1 MIKELGPEQQQPYKD
16 LLISHYAQSSPK
28 IIGAVENKAGVATF
42 AVSLRDGQFIT
53 IAEITK
59 PTIPVTVDRFAE
71 EWIQERINNSLGD
84 AVKTVLKK
92 RGKVNYQAFEMDNRD
107 DNNKSIRRIR
117 PFGTLE
123 FTAIL
128 PHTQFNFEYY
138 RDEVNLLVDIIPTV
152 KTDFKKYIQK
162 IQSLQNSLKETLVDP
177 DKKRELFEKLQ
188 QCYANIEKQSAGEK
202 EAFEKNCATNFE
214 ELKTKALS
222 ISASIKDATQFKEIR
237 EALGQLQ
244 TALRDKELKREQRN
258 EIYEHVHACY
268 AELDKKKGEE
278 QEEYEKTT
286 AANFE
291 LISKKVLA
299 EKDNIQT
306 TTDVQAS
313 REALKKLQSESWEA
327 RIKREQ
333 RQILHDAFN
342 ELFELLNQRYEELK
356 FQYENESNA
365 NKDELALK
373 VEEVEKFVASSTDLK
388 ATKEQLKAM
397 QKQLQ
402 DMRLTPNHRQELWN
416 LIDKAFKEVNKKID
430 ETFGEEKRIAEENY
444 NRLKPELLA
453 TIEEVKK
460 TEMFKEAREK
470 MKNAV
475 DKVKDKNLKLLPR
488 QRQELWKMMEDAYNE
503 LNERAD
509 KFFAGRK
516 LEREQKDKDW
526 ANRQD
531 DRLFKMEKLMKHLQ
545 QENLDDKGYISK
557 MQDWLGTVRDN
568 AATKEFRQTILDKI
582 KVAED
587 KMTERNT
594 RLADIK
600 NDMKDVRQKLR
611 EFDERKKQDA
621 EAAKKAKE
629 EKAAEETKVAETQTP
644 AENN

>member
-1 MIKELGPEQQQPYKD
+1 MIKELGPEQQQPFKD

-28 IIGAVENKAGVATF
+28 IIGAVENKAGVPTF
-42 AVSLRDGQFIT
+42 AVALRDGQFIT

-59 PTIPVTVDRFAE
+59 PTVPVTVDRFAE
-71 EWIQERINNSLGD
+71 EWIQEKINNSLGE
-84 AVKTVLKK
+84 AVKLALKK

-117 PFGTLE
+117 PFGTIE
-123 FTAIL
+123 FTTIL

-138 RDEVNLLVDIIPTV
+138 RDEVNTLMEIIPTI

-162 IQSLQNSLKETLVDP
+162 IQSLQNSLKDTLVEP

-188 QCYANIEKQSAGEK
+188 ECYANIDKQNASEKAE
-202 EAFEKNCATNFE
+202 FEKNCAANYD
-214 ELKTKALS
+214 ELKAKA
-222 ISASIKDATQFKEIR
+222 IAITESIKEATQFKEIR

-244 TALRDKELKREQRN
+244 TALRDKDLKRENRN
-258 EIYEHVHACY
+258 EIFELVHSCY
-268 AELDKKKGEE
+268 AELDKKRGEE
-278 QEEYEKTT
+278 QEEFEKTT

-291 LISKKVLA
+291 IITKKMLA
-299 EKDNIQT
+299 ERDAIRI

-313 REALKKLQSESWEA
+313 REILKKLQSESWEM
-327 RIKREQ
+327 RIKREH
-333 RQILHDAFN
+333 RQMLQDGFN
-342 ELFELLNQRYEELK
+342 ELFESVSQRYDELK
-356 FQYENESNA
+356 FQLESESNV

-430 ETFGEEKRIAEENY
+430 ETFGEEKRVAEDNY
-444 NRLKPELLA
+444 NKLKPELLA
-453 TIEEVKK
+453 TIDEVKK

-470 MKNAV
+470 MKIAV

-526 ANRQD
+526 AYRQD

-545 QENLDDKGYISK
+545 QEDLDDKGYISK

-587 KMTERNT
+587 KMTERKT

-600 NDMKDVRQKLR
+600 NDMKEVRQKLR

-621 EAAKKAKE
+621 EAAKKLKE
-629 EKAAEETKVAETQTP
+629 EKAAVNATEIQTEENK
-644 AENN
+644 